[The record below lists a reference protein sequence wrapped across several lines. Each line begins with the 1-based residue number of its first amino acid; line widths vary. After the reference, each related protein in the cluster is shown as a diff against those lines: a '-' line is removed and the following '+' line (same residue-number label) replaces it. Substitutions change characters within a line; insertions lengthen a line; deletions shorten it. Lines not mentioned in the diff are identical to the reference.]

1 VHIIWFVLQ
10 TCLILQTK
18 HQQMETQETEFSE
31 KELLKTLKTAVDT
44 SKRSL
49 FDDGIL
55 LILWGG
61 MFTIGFLLNYYKS
74 NYLVVWWERNI
85 IDTLH
90 ILGGIAII
98 GITLYFIFFRNKD
111 LRTYTAISTRFV
123 WIGIILA
130 HNLNIIITK
139 GFLHDVNFTLLHPL
153 QMVLIGFALFVTGG
167 IYRYYLLS
175 AFGIIYWIAALIA
188 SGFELQYQFLV
199 RAIADFICFVIPGIL
214 MYMQSKKPV
223 HV

>member
-1 VHIIWFVLQ
+1 M
-10 TCLILQTK
+10 K
-18 HQQMETQETEFSE
+18 ETEFNE
-31 KELLKTLKTAVDT
+31 KELLQTLRTAVAT

-49 FDDGIL
+49 LDDGIL

-61 MFTIGFLLNYYKS
+61 MFTINFLLNYYKATRV
-74 NYLVVWWERNI
+74 VVWWERDI
-85 IDTLH
+85 IDTFS
-90 ILGGIAII
+90 IVGGVGVI
-98 GITLYFIFFRNKD
+98 GITLYFIFFRKKNI
-111 LRTYTAISTRFV
+111 RTYTAISTQFV

-139 GFLHDVNFTLLHPL
+139 GFLQDVNFTLLHPL

-175 AFGIIYWIAALIA
+175 AFGILYWIAAWVG
-188 SGFELQYQFLV
+188 SNFELADQYLV
-199 RAIADFICFVIPGIL
+199 RAIADFICFVIPGVL
-214 MYMQSKKPV
+214 MYMQSKKPA

>member
-1 VHIIWFVLQ
+1 MNSTASHPE
-10 TCLILQTK
+10 
-18 HQQMETQETEFSE
+18 MSDS
-31 KELLKTLKTAVDT
+31 ELLKTLKTAVAT

-55 LILWGG
+55 LMLWGG

-74 NYLVVWWERNI
+74 TYLVVWWERNI
-85 IDTLH
+85 IDTIH
-90 ILGGIAII
+90 ILGGIVVI
-98 GITLYFIFFRNKD
+98 GITIYFIFFRKKTI
-111 LRTYTAISTRFV
+111 RTYTAISTRFV

-130 HNLNIIITK
+130 HNLNVIITK
-139 GFLHDVNFTLLHPL
+139 GFLHDVNFALLHPL

-175 AFGIIYWIAALIA
+175 AFGVIYWVAAWIG
-188 SGFELQYQFLV
+188 SGLELSDQYLL

-214 MYMQSKKPV
+214 MYMQNKKPADV
-223 HV
+223 

>member
-1 VHIIWFVLQ
+1 
-10 TCLILQTK
+10 
-18 HQQMETQETEFSE
+18 MESKVIPNEMSE
-31 KELLKTLKTAVDT
+31 SELLKTLKTAVAT
-44 SKRSL
+44 SKRLL

-74 NYLVVWWERNI
+74 TFLVVWWERNI

-90 ILGGIAII
+90 ILGGVAVI
-98 GITLYFIFFRNKD
+98 GITIYFIFFRKKTI
-111 LRTYTAISTRFV
+111 RTYTAISTRFV

-130 HNLNIIITK
+130 HNLNVIITK
-139 GFLHDVNFTLLHPL
+139 SFLHDVNFTLLHPL

-167 IYRYYLLS
+167 IYRYYILS
-175 AFGIIYWIAALIA
+175 GFGIVYWIAAWIG
-188 SGFELQYQFLV
+188 SGLELPDQYLV
-199 RAIADFICFVIPGIL
+199 RAIADFTCFVIPGIL
-214 MYMQSKKPV
+214 MYTKSRSQ

>member
-1 VHIIWFVLQ
+1 MASQ
-10 TCLILQTK
+10 ATPNE
-18 HQQMETQETEFSE
+18 MSDSD
-31 KELLKTLKTAVDT
+31 LLKTLKTAVAT
-44 SKRSL
+44 SKRTL

-61 MFTIGFLLNYYKS
+61 MFSIGFLLNYYKS
-74 NYLVVWWERNI
+74 TFLVVWWERNI

-90 ILGGIAII
+90 ILGGVVVI
-98 GITLYFIFFRNKD
+98 GITLYFIFFRKKTVQ
-111 LRTYTAISTRFV
+111 TYTAISTRFV

-130 HNLNIIITK
+130 ANLNVIITK
-139 GFLHDVNFTLLHPL
+139 GFLHTVDYALVHPL

-175 AFGIIYWIAALIA
+175 AFGIIYWVAAWIG
-188 SGFELQYQFLV
+188 SGLALSDQYLV
-199 RAIADFICFVIPGIL
+199 RAIADFTCFVIPGIL
-214 MYMQSKKPV
+214 MYTKSRSQ